1 MLRDVRPTCWI
12 RFSIWVIRNPN
23 YFKILSINYGHTSLR
38 PRRRFF
44 SFLVIRP
51 QLNGVFGQTERTFS
65 QTVSRLFFVFFFKK
79 KKSLSLSY
87 GRTKKVFFQND
98 NVIHYPALALY
109 KGCYHIFIVLAF
121 SCGRAKNDSGTL
133 RLDTRFFQKG
143 KKISVFKN
151 IRILVNDA
159 LMLTSTFR
167 DAVLW
172 CYHSNDELRVLFQWS
187 PMMWQFPVKAL

>member
-12 RFSIWVIRNPN
+12 RFSLWVNRNPN
-23 YFKILSINYGHTSLR
+23 YFKIPSINYGHTSLR

-65 QTVSRLFFVFFFKK
+65 QTVSRLFFVFCFFKK
-79 KKSLSLSY
+79 KK
-87 GRTKKVFFQND
+87 KKLIAFVWADEKGFFPKRY
-98 NVIHYPALALY
+98 VIHYPALALY
-109 KGCYHIFIVLAF
+109 KKCYHIFIVLAF
-121 SCGRAKNDSGTL
+121 SCGRAKTDSGTL

-143 KKISVFKN
+143 KKISVFKI

-172 CYHSNDELRVLFQWS
+172 CYHSNDEFRVLFHRS
-187 PMMWQFPVKAL
+187 PMM

>member
-1 MLRDVRPTCWI
+1 MFSGRQNVRFRKRSPDC
-12 RFSIWVIRNPN
+12 
-23 YFKILSINYGHTSLR
+23 
-38 PRRRFF
+38 
-44 SFLVIRP
+44 
-51 QLNGVFGQTERTFS
+51 
-65 QTVSRLFFVFFFKK
+65 FFVCFFFKK
-79 KKSLSLSY
+79 KNLSLSY

-98 NVIHYPALALY
+98 NVIHYPALSLY

-167 DAVLW
+167 DAVL
-172 CYHSNDELRVLFQWS
+172 
-187 PMMWQFPVKAL
+187 